1 MTAQQRKFADE
12 YLILNNGT
20 KAAISAGYSKKSARS
35 KASQLLVDEEIEK
48 YIEERRALISEKA
61 LVDAAWVQERFK
73 AISDRCMQAEPV
85 MEYVDGKLVESGE
98 YKFDSAGANKATS
111 ELGKIIGVYIKD
123 NDQKKT
129 NIQLMQIDPLA
140 DNASD
145 DSTT

>member
-1 MTAQQRKFADE
+1 MKLQHQKFADA
-12 YLILNNGT
+12 YLRLNSGT
-20 KAAISAGYSKKSARS
+20 KAAIEAGYSVKTARV
-35 KASQLLVDEEIEK
+35 KASQLLCIEEIET
-48 YIEERRALISEKA
+48 YIEQQRIKLSEDA
-61 LVDAAWVQERFK
+61 VVDAKWVQERFK
-73 AISDRCMQAEPV
+73 AIADRCMTVEPV
-85 MEYVDGKLVESGE
+85 MVMGEPTGE

>member
-48 YIEERRALISEKA
+48 YIEERRTLISQKS

-73 AISDRCMQAEPV
+73 AISDKAFE
-85 MEYVDGKLVESGE
+85 
-98 YKFDSAGANKATS
+98 FDDYAGSNKAT
-111 ELGKIIGVYIKD
+111 EMLGKIIGVFEKD
-123 NDQKKT
+123 NGQKKT

-145 DSTT
+145 NSTT

>member
-48 YIEERRALISEKA
+48 YIEERRSLISEKA

-73 AISDRCMQAEPV
+73 AISDRCMAVEPV
-85 MEYVDGKLVESGE
+85 LVMGEPTGE
-98 YKFDSAGANKATS
+98 YKFDSAGANKAT
-111 ELGKIIGVYIKD
+111 ENLGKIIGVYEKD
-123 NDQKKT
+123 NKQKEVAIVPVI
-129 NIQLMQIDPLA
+129 NIIAPDA
-140 DNASD
+140 K
-145 DSTT
+145 

>member
-1 MTAQQRKFADE
+1 MKLQHQKFADA
-12 YLILNNGT
+12 YLRLNSGT
-20 KAAISAGYSKKSARS
+20 KAAIEAGYSVKTARV
-35 KASQLLVDEEIEK
+35 KASQLLCIEEVET
-48 YIEERRALISEKA
+48 YIEQQRLKLSEDA
-61 LVDAAWVQERFK
+61 IVDAVWVQERFK

-85 MEYVDGKLVESGE
+85 MEYVNGELVESGE
-98 YKFDSAGANKATS
+98 YKFDSSGANKATA